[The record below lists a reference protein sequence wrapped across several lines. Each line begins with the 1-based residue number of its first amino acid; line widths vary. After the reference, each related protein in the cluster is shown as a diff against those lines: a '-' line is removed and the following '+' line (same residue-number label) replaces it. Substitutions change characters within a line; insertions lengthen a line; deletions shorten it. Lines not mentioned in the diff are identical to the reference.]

1 MATRVPGGEVT
12 CGILPRQPFPRLSAV
27 LVAGG
32 LLACLGLGA
41 VGTSAAPIPDSAA
54 ARLRPVVDIGPREF
68 LDGEQDT
75 AYRRAHPIQ
84 PDLLEFLPGEEPLS
98 TPAPTRASA
107 GDRLLEFFPGE
118 EVEGPHLTDS
128 DAALLLA
135 LRRAV
140 TLAATTV

>member
-12 CGILPRQPFPRLSAV
+12 CGILPRQPFPRLRAV
-27 LVAGG
+27 LVVGG
-32 LLACLGLGA
+32 LLACLGPGA
-41 VGTSAAPIPDSAA
+41 AGASAAPTPDSAA

-84 PDLLEFLPGEEPLS
+84 PGLLEFL
-98 TPAPTRASA
+98 
-107 GDRLLEFFPGE
+107 PGE

-128 DAALLLA
+128 DAALLLDV
-135 LRRAV
+135 RRAV
-140 TLAATTV
+140 TLAATTA